1 MDTLIIR
8 AKFVFIFLLIVLV
21 NQQIAAQSYYKFAYK
36 SASAKDTTTYNA
48 FFVIYDNGSGLVR
61 VNYISPAT
69 NKITIVELE
78 IQESYGNSKDGTID
92 TAMLM
97 YEGMN
102 PKIIA
107 GDSKSNFK
115 PVVFWF
121 RKNSDLNQFE
131 PWGITASISET
142 VNPDNLFTSTVI
154 TPKLLTDTAFV
165 LNYFIKKDVFY
176 ENRFGTRS
184 KGIGILTDEEKKTRL
199 LLLIVASTNDAKVGK
214 SAVVDAK
221 NVIKT
226 FTDVADFLNLKT
238 VVDSVYGNNYGRA
251 SVEKA
256 LKKLN
261 AIQRPTD
268 IVIFYYSGHGF
279 TDSLKPK
286 MNYPFLDLLDPQQK
300 PRPSPYDS
308 TLNIEDIYTR
318 IKNKPGRFKLVIS
331 DCCND
336 KIVRLQKDSIVPQPV
351 KKDVV
356 SAKWNWPNVYNLFMK
371 ERFSMLVTSASK
383 GEGALGEDIK
393 GGVYTNA
400 LLSTLRTNL
409 FEDKPNPVWA
419 KILAEAQKQTVIR
432 INKAKLPCPIPFL
445 PNNTCR
451 QTPPAPKLN

>member
-1 MDTLIIR
+1 MQPLIIKI
-8 AKFVFIFLLIVLV
+8 KFLFTFLLIISCY
-21 NQQIAAQSYYKFAYK
+21 QQLNAQSYYQFTYK
-36 SASAKDTTTYNA
+36 SPIVNDTTTYSA
-48 FFVIYDNGSGLVR
+48 FFVIYDNGSGMVR
-61 VNYISPAT
+61 INYLLPTT
-69 NKITIVELE
+69 NKKVIVELE
-78 IQESYGNSKDGTID
+78 IQESYGNNKDGTID
-92 TAMLM
+92 TTTLM
-97 YEGMN
+97 YEGIN
-102 PKIIA
+102 PTIIL
-107 GDSKSNFK
+107 GDRKNNFK
-115 PVVFWF
+115 PVTYWF
-121 RKNSDLNQFE
+121 KKNTVSNQFE
-131 PWGITASISET
+131 PWGVTAFTSDAVNSE
-142 VNPDNLFTSTVI
+142 NIFTSTPI
-154 TPKLLTDTAFV
+154 NAKLLSDTSFV
-165 LNYFIKKDVFY
+165 LNYFMKKDIFY

-199 LLLIVASTNDAKVGK
+199 LILIVASTNDAKVGK
-214 SAVVDAK
+214 SAIVDAK
-221 NVIKT
+221 NITKT
-226 FTDVADFLNLKT
+226 FTDVADFLNIKT
-238 VVDSVYGNNYGRA
+238 IVDSVYGDTYGRA
-251 SVEKA
+251 NVEKA
-256 LKKLN
+256 LTKLN
-261 AIQRPTD
+261 SIQRPTD

-286 MNYPFLDLLDPQQK
+286 MNYPFLDLLDPRQK

-336 KIVRLQKDSIVPQPV
+336 KIVRLQKDTIMPQPV

-409 FEDKPNPVWA
+409 FEDKPNPVWS
-419 KILAEAQKQTVIR
+419 KILAEAQKQTVSR
-432 INKAKLPCPIPFL
+432 INRAKLPCPIPFL

-451 QTPPAPKLN
+451 QTPPVPKLN